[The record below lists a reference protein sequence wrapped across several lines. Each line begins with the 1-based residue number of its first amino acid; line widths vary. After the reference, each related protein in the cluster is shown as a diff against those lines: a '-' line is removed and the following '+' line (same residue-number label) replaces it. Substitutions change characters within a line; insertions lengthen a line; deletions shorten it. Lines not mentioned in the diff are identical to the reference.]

1 MSKQEN
7 SKLTLSQHLKVFN
20 EACGWAAVMVM
31 AYIFSH
37 YYQLISTV
45 CGFNDSQMGTL
56 MSIVGTVAFV
66 CYLVGGVVADMI
78 RPKICLNITYIG
90 MVVFSLWACTLPG
103 YGSWCVI
110 AFFFA
115 VFGILLY
122 VSPML
127 KFIPTLGTREQQ
139 GRLFGLFYA
148 ESGIL
153 SLIIGTIA
161 SRVIALFDAATGL
174 RVMFILYAAVMV
186 VSGIIHNFID
196 KSKKGD
202 TFEKTGSFNFKM
214 IGTVLKNPMMWL
226 IFVMAIC
233 TYVPSFMG
241 SSYVQPLMAS
251 FFGASSATV
260 ALVATWSNYGTMV
273 VLGVLCGVLTDKLG
287 SVVKVILLAEI
298 LLLVAASA
306 MLLTPWSPAFLMI
319 VVLACFCLRSV
330 NAIGKPGRNSLISES
345 RVPASARGTATGLML
360 AVMCLPDAFMYKVC
374 GNILTKYEGTATG
387 YRILLIGML
396 VMGVIGVIVPVIF
409 QHMSKKAKEQDA
421 KVGAPKD
428 ILV

>member
-1 MSKQEN
+1 MSTQQS

-20 EACGWAAVMVM
+20 EACGWAAVMVI

-66 CYLVGGVVADMI
+66 CYIIGGVVADVL

-90 MVVFSLWACTLPG
+90 MIVFALWACTLPG
-103 YGSWCVI
+103 YGSWCII

-127 KFIPTLGTREQQ
+127 KFLPTLGTREQE

-148 ESGIL
+148 ESGVL

-161 SRVIALFDAATGL
+161 SRVIALFDATTGL
-174 RVMFILYAAVMV
+174 RVMFILYAAVMAI
-186 VSGIIHNFID
+186 SGIIHNFID
-196 KSKKGD
+196 KSKRGD
-202 TFEKTGSFNFKM
+202 AIQKTGGFNFKM
-214 IGTVLKNPMMWL
+214 VGTVLKNPLMWL
-226 IFVMAIC
+226 IFIMAMC

-251 FFGASSATV
+251 FFGASPATV
-260 ALVATWSNYGTMV
+260 ALVATWSNYGTMIV
-273 VLGVLCGVLTDKLG
+273 MGVLCGVITDKLG
-287 SVVKVILLAEI
+287 SVIKVILLAEV
-298 LLLVAASA
+298 LLLIAAGA
-306 MLLTPWSPAFLMI
+306 MLFTPWSPAFLVVI
-319 VVLACFCLRSV
+319 VIACFFLRSV

-374 GNILTKYEGTATG
+374 GNILTHYEGTTTG
-387 YRILLIGML
+387 YRILLTGML
-396 VMGVIGVIVPVIF
+396 VMGIIGVIVPLIF
-409 QHMSKKAKEQDA
+409 QNLTRKAKERDA
-421 KVGAPKD
+421 IEGAPED
-428 ILV
+428 LLI